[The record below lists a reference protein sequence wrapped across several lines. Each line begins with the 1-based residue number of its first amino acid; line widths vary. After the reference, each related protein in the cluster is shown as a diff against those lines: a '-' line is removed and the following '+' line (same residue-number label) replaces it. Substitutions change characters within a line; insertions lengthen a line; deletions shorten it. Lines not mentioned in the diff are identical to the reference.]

1 VDLPFGVRAILVRML
16 TIGSIVWG
24 VLDIPRAVDFWTAA
38 LDYVPRDEVEEDW
51 ATLVPRSGSGTRLSL
66 MLVTSDKPARHHMD
80 IFAADQDAEVDR
92 LVGLGARTVD
102 WDYPDLADYVV
113 LEDPD
118 GNRFCV
124 VQS

>member
-1 VDLPFGVRAILVRML
+1 ML

-24 VLDIPRAVDFWTAA
+24 VLDVPRAVDFWTAA
-38 LDYVPRDEVEEDW
+38 LDYRPRDIPDDDW
-51 ATLVPRSGSGTRLSL
+51 ATLVPRVGTGPRLSL

-80 IFAADQDAEVDR
+80 IFADDQEAEVER
-92 LVGLGARTVD
+92 LVGLGATTVE

-113 LEDPD
+113 LEDTE

-124 VQS
+124 VQA

>member
-1 VDLPFGVRAILVRML
+1 MNLPFAVRAILVRMP

-24 VLDIPRAVDFWTAA
+24 VLDIPRAVEFWTAA
-38 LDYVPRDEVEEDW
+38 LDYVPRDQPEDDW
-51 ATLVPRSGSGTRLSL
+51 ATLVPRSGAGARLSL
-66 MLVTSDKPARHHMD
+66 MLVTSDKPARHHLD
-80 IFAADQDAEVDR
+80 LFAADQTAEVER
-92 LVGLGARTVD
+92 LVGLGARTVE

-113 LEDPD
+113 LDDPD

>member
-1 VDLPFGVRAILVRML
+1 ML

-38 LDYVPRDEVEEDW
+38 LDYTPRDEVEEDW
-51 ATLVPRSGSGTRLSL
+51 ATLVPRDGNGPRLSL

-80 IFAADQDAEVDR
+80 IFAADQQAEVER
-92 LVGLGARTVD
+92 LVGLGARTVE

-113 LEDPD
+113 LDDPD

-124 VQS
+124 VQA